1 MIEDAEIKKG
11 LVVYH
16 YRDIDSCI
24 EKGIISDAKFY
35 DICRRDFYLRC
46 VTQINWVAYV
56 DKAGNEI
63 DSEHFMS
70 YSSDARLGDL
80 YLTAKE
86 AYDEKN
92 AEIND
97 CLQRWNDQTSTL
109 RGLLRFPLYNDI
121 AFENGSYHA
130 REFYENKIE
139 EYLKNNK

>member
-1 MIEDAEIKKG
+1 
-11 LVVYH
+11 
-16 YRDIDSCI
+16 
-24 EKGIISDAKFY
+24 
-35 DICRRDFYLRC
+35 
-46 VTQINWVAYV
+46 
-56 DKAGNEI
+56 
-63 DSEHFMS
+63 
-70 YSSDARLGDL
+70 
-80 YLTAKE
+80 LTAKE

-121 AFENGSYHA
+121 AFENGSYRA